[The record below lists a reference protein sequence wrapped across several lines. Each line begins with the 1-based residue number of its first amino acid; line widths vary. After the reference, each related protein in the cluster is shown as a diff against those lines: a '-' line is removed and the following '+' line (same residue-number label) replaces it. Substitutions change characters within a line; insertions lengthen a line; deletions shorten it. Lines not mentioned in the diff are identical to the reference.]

1 MTRARELADLL
12 TGGQTITTADNTTQL
27 TLESTDADASVGPV
41 LDLVRDS
48 ASPADGDA
56 VGQIKYIA
64 DNDAGEATTYSSAFT
79 TLRDASDGAEDG
91 QVINYVITNGSLVD
105 HLRMGRG
112 SANGQS
118 EVIINEGSAD
128 IDFRVESDGNT
139 HMLFVDAASELVT
152 MGTTVGGL
160 FNAEGTTATLTVAGS
175 DTSTTTIG
183 NGGAAINISNTD
195 GTAGNTAGI
204 HFSREDN
211 DGNPHF
217 SGAAIVAQFPD
228 AQADGEYPKGRL
240 HFNTSTTA
248 NAAPSTKMTLLE
260 DGNLGIGT
268 TSPGAELDIE
278 STGPNIHLN
287 DSDGV
292 LGGAITSR
300 VVMQASGS
308 THGIVGFG
316 SSVGN
321 MAVTNAQGNLYLQA
335 DTNDAHSSSL
345 MVFTVDNSETMRI
358 DSNGDVIIGK
368 TSSTFGTPGFF
379 FNQDPGQLDITCNQN
394 NPLRL
399 NRVNNDGILTSYQQD
414 SSEEGTVSVSGGTV
428 SYNGGHL
435 SRWSR
440 LLDGSK
446 PSTILKGTVMSNLD
460 QMIVWSH
467 DAVEGQD
474 AVLDGDG
481 NIITGAIEAREA
493 YTENNEQLNH
503 TKVSDAEGDIDVAGV
518 FVAWDDRDSFNDFF
532 LAMTGDMVIRI
543 AQGTTVARGDLLM
556 SAGDGTAKPQG
567 DDIVRS
573 KTIAKVTSTTVS
585 KTYDDGT
592 YLVPC
597 VLMAC

>member
-91 QVINYVITNGSLVD
+91 QVINYVITGGSLVD

-195 GTAGNTAGI
+195 GTAGNTSGI

-321 MAVTNAQGNLYLQA
+321 MAVTNAQGHLYLQA

-532 LAMTGDMVIRI
+532 LAMTGDMVIRV
-543 AQGTTVARGDLLM
+543 AKDTTVERGNLLM

-567 DDIVRS
+567 DGYVQD
-573 KTIAKVTSTTVS
+573 KTIAKVTSTKVS
-585 KTYDDGT
+585 HTYDDGS